1 MTSAD
6 SPASEVGP
14 TRRLF
19 WVTTAIAIVVILAD
33 QLSKWW
39 AESALGGGER
49 IPVVGRFIQ
58 FWLVYNPGA
67 AFSIGT
73 GSTWVFAILAA
84 VAVVV
89 IGWLAWRV
97 GSTGWMI
104 ALGLLLGGAATH
116 LGDRLFRAP
125 GFGRGHVVD
134 FIDYAGFFIGNIADI
149 AIFFGVVLLVVL
161 MLAGIRLGGGRGG
174 SGRNVAS

>member
-6 SPASEVGP
+6 ASPAEVRAP
-14 TRRLF
+14 RSLF
-19 WVTTAIAIVVILAD
+19 WATVAIALVVILVD

-39 AESALGGGER
+39 AERALSDGKR
-49 IPVVGRFIQ
+49 IPVVGDVIQ

-73 GSTWVFAILAA
+73 GSTWIFAILAA
-84 VAVVV
+84 AAVVV
-89 IGWLAWRV
+89 IGWLALRV
-97 GSTGWMI
+97 GSKGWMV

-149 AIFFGVVLLVVL
+149 AIFGGVVMLVIL
-161 MLAGIRLGGGRGG
+161 MFRGIRLRGGRG
-174 SGRNVAS
+174 SAS